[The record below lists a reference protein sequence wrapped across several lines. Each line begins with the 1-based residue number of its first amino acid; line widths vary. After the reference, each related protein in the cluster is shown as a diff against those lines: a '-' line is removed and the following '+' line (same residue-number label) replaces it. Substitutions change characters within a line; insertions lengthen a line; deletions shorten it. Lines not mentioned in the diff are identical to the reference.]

1 MGESTAPC
9 QDEDEMD
16 GNVSV
21 LVGDD
26 QAPFRA
32 AARAVLAMTPGF
44 GVVGEAGNGEQAVE
58 LAETL
63 NPQLVLMDI
72 NMPVVD
78 GIEATRRIVASHP
91 ATVVVLLSTYDID
104 DVGGDVDGCGAVA
117 YVNKEDFGP
126 ATLRDLWAAHGR
138 L

>member
-1 MGESTAPC
+1 MGGTAGPC
-9 QDEDEMD
+9 QDETEMD
-16 GNVSV
+16 GDVSV
-21 LVGDD
+21 LIVDD

-44 GVVGEAGNGEQAVE
+44 GVVGEAGNGEEAVE
-58 LAETL
+58 LTDAL
-63 NPQLVLMDI
+63 QPQLVLMDI

-78 GIEATRRIVASHP
+78 GIEATRRIVAGHP
-91 ATVVVLLSTYDID
+91 STVVILLSTYDIE
-104 DVGGDVDGCGAVA
+104 DVGGDVNGCGAVA

-126 ATLRDLWAAHGR
+126 GTLRDLWAAHGG